1 MSRSSS
7 EVGLV
12 LDMLVIRPLLAIVE
26 EEAHVL
32 PVDSIRKSV
41 LDVSN
46 CWHLEWEQGC
56 ALDHRSLIL
65 LFCHVNW
72 LALVTEL
79 DQVVVAQELAIEA
92 THDDDFVWR

>member
-1 MSRSSS
+1 M
-7 EVGLV
+7 LN
-12 LDMLVIRPLLAIVE
+12 MLVIRPFLAIVE
-26 EEAHVL
+26 EKAHVL
-32 PVDSIRKSV
+32 PVYGVRKSV
-41 LDVSN
+41 LDVSDGG
-46 CWHLEWEQGC
+46 HLEWEQGC

-79 DQVVVAQELAIEA
+79 DQVVVAQELAVEA